1 MGRLT
6 RILTATS
13 LLVACVDAFYL
24 PGSAPHDYQ
33 DGERVELFVNAL
45 TPIAS
50 ADRGKLVRRQ

>member
-13 LLVACVDAFYL
+13 LLVAFVDAFYL